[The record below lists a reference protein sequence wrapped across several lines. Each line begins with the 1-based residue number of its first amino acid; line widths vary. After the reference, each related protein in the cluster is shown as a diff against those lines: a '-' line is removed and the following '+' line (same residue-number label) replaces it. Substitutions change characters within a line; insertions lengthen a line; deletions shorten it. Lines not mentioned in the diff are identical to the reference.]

1 MKFYSILFIILICV
15 SKIEAQ
21 TPAIPTLP
29 EMNIVTENAQNILT
43 WNAQFDGIKS
53 IAIQRS
59 ADSVRNYVTIGVL
72 TAPKKG
78 IQTFTDTRPEVGKN
92 HYRLSVNFAGDLE
105 WFSNTYKV
113 NLDSATIAKSLNEK
127 IASGTTNSKSVPNT
141 NTSNNTTTT
150 SADFY
155 YTPSS
160 KIYTNPYT
168 GHININL
175 EDARTK
181 KYSIRF
187 YDPKKNEVLKISRV
201 LKTVLILDKNNF
213 NSKGTYKFE
222 LFDGETLVEAGY
234 VTIY

>member
-1 MKFYSILFIILICV
+1 MLSIAFQ
-15 SKIEAQ
+15 IEAQ
-21 TPAIPTLP
+21 TPVIPTLP
-29 EMNIVTENAQNILT
+29 SMNIVTENAQNILT

-92 HYRLSVNFAGDLE
+92 HYRLSVNFAGDME

-113 NLDSATIAKSLNEK
+113 ILDSATIAKSLNEK
-127 IASGTTNSKSVPNT
+127 IVSGTTNSKSVPTT
-141 NTSNNTTTT
+141 NNSNNNVNTTT
-150 SADFY
+150 SSNDFY
-155 YTPSS
+155 YTPSA

-175 EDARTK
+175 EDAKSR
-181 KYSIRF
+181 KYSVRF
-187 YDPKKNEVLKISRV
+187 YDPKKNEVLRISRI
-201 LKTVLILDKNNF
+201 LKTVLVLDKNNF

-222 LFDGETLVEAGY
+222 LLDGETLVETGF